1 MIFDLI
7 YFHFQFDQ
15 FVSSV
20 VHRAFSIDGLATSH
34 PIYVPVYN
42 PDEINEIFDAIS
54 YDKVRNKNKC
64 NFAKTGFLYT
74 VKPVYKG
81 HSRKPENVAFMSSC
95 PLYTLFI
102 NKENETAPYRK

>member
-1 MIFDLI
+1 MTFDLI

-54 YDKVRNKNKC
+54 YDKVRNKDISTILQKLVFC
-64 NFAKTGFLYT
+64 IHVL
-74 VKPVYKG
+74 
-81 HSRKPENVAFMSSC
+81 C
-95 PLYTLFI
+95 
-102 NKENETAPYRK
+102 

>member
-1 MIFDLI
+1 VIFDLI

-54 YDKVRNKNKC
+54 YDKVRNKEKC
-64 NFAKTGFLYT
+64 NFAKAVFYIQSNLYIKVT
-74 VKPVYKG
+74 QGNLK
-81 HSRKPENVAFMSSC
+81 MW
-95 PLYTLFI
+95 PL
-102 NKENETAPYRK
+102 

>member
-54 YDKVRNKNKC
+54 YDKVRITISAILQNLVFYIQSN
-64 NFAKTGFLYT
+64 LYIKVT
-74 VKPVYKG
+74 QGNLK
-81 HSRKPENVAFMSSC
+81 MW
-95 PLYTLFI
+95 PL
-102 NKENETAPYRK
+102 